1 MGPSSTPR
9 CPTAQTLVAGANTYT
24 ITNTVT
30 CATRLTLTKTVVGGT
45 TPPTA
50 WTLTATAPAGAVAGP
65 TGTTGVNGAVTAG
78 ARYVLSETG
87 GDPRYVQQAGA
98 NAVPI
103 PGSTISWSCVQTTAD
118 GNTVI
123 PGFADGLNGGVTVPL
138 GTYVRCTA
146 VNETVPLTLIKNVIN
161 DNGGTSL
168 PAAWSLTAT
177 PIGTVP
183 AGLTPETVT
192 GSTAGVTF
200 NVRPGQQ
207 YSLSEAGPAGYA
219 MTIDCVVNEQA
230 TTRTAVVTLT
240 SGQSGVCTFT
250 NDDVPAKLTLT
261 KIVAN
266 GTTGDRG
273 ARELD
278 AVRGRTD
285 PDHRYLPGSGG
296 GHRGDGECRHLHAF
310 GVRRTGRVYRR
321 ELVVHRRDGDRRPAW
336 WCR

>member
-1 MGPSSTPR
+1 MSCNVYNRQPNAAATIAVAKKWIVNGTSYDEGLQPNGLNAALTIAG
-9 CPTAQTLVAGANTYT
+9 TAQGWGVARTGLSQGAVVPFTETTSITVAGCTLTANRVTLANGTVVDSALPYSATLVAGANTYT

-45 TPPTA
+45 TLPTA

-87 GDPRYVQQAGA
+87 GDPRYVQQVGA

-161 DNGGTSL
+161 DNGGT
-168 PAAWSLTAT
+168 
-177 PIGTVP
+177 VP
-183 AGLTPETVT
+183 AG
-192 GSTAGVTF
+192 
-200 NVRPGQQ
+200 
-207 YSLSEAGPAGYA
+207 
-219 MTIDCVVNEQA
+219 
-230 TTRTAVVTLT
+230 
-240 SGQSGVCTFT
+240 
-250 NDDVPAKLTLT
+250 
-261 KIVAN
+261 
-266 GTTGDRG
+266 
-273 ARELD
+273 
-278 AVRGRTD
+278 
-285 PDHRYLPGSGG
+285 
-296 GHRGDGECRHLHAF
+296 
-310 GVRRTGRVYRR
+310 RV
-321 ELVVHRRDGDRRPAW
+321 EPDGDSDRHGAAGADTRDRHRFDSGCDVQRPSRAAVHA
-336 WCR
+336 